1 MLKKLCGATSPWAL
15 PEQNSPYSV
24 GSIPIGSTVRHL
36 VCEGLRF
43 YKFSLLEIIE
53 FGRYCNYF
61 LSCGWLVHGEV
72 ELKQTLPIPFSILRL
87 RGFL

>member
-43 YKFSLLEIIE
+43 YKFSLLEKLSLEDIVII
-53 FGRYCNYF
+53 FYTADGLFMGKWN
-61 LSCGWLVHGEV
+61 
-72 ELKQTLPIPFSILRL
+72 
-87 RGFL
+87 